1 MGINRAVLAIRPL
14 RDAIGSEWSRKVPGS
29 SVVYLQ
35 SVDDTTCK
43 VKLSDDSEW
52 NVMTFLREFK
62 TAIPKDKIP
71 SWYTRLLEDK
81 LL

>member
-1 MGINRAVLAIRPL
+1 M
-14 RDAIGSEWSRKVPGS
+14 
-29 SVVYLQ
+29 VYLQ